1 MAWHADEVAALTEV
15 MAASGEQL
23 DLSSIGRPVADKH
36 STGGVG
42 DKTSLVVMPLV
53 AACGVPVG
61 KMSGRGLG
69 FTGGT
74 IDKLESFPGIRV
86 DLPADAFVRQ
96 LRDIGIVITGQSA
109 GPGASGRQALRAAR
123 RHRHGAEPAAD
134 RQQHHVEELA
144 AGANVIVLDV
154 KTGAAPSAR
163 RPPPP
168 RLAQAMVESAPPPGG
183 GPPRQRHVQPLGAR
197 SATRSRSAEALISLQ
212 GGGPSRFD
220 GAGLRAGG

>member
-1 MAWHADEVAALTEV
+1 

-74 IDKLESFPGIRV
+74 IDKLESFPGH
-86 DLPADAFVRQ
+86 PARSRRGDVRAT
-96 LRDIGIVITGQSA
+96 V
-109 GPGASGRQALRAAR
+109 GA
-123 RHRHGAEPAAD
+123 
-134 RQQHHVEELA
+134 
-144 AGANVIVLDV
+144 
-154 KTGAAPSAR
+154 
-163 RPPPP
+163 
-168 RLAQAMVESAPPPGG
+168 RLAS
-183 GPPRQRHVQPLGAR
+183 
-197 SATRSRSAEALISLQ
+197 
-212 GGGPSRFD
+212 
-220 GAGLRAGG
+220 